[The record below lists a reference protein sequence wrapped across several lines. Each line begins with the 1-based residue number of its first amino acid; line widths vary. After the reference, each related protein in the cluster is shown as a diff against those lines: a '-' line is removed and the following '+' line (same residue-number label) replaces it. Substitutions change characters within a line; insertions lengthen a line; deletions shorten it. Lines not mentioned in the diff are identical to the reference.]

1 METNKT
7 METEKVILTNLK
19 LDIMTIT
26 NTMQNQNG
34 VKMNDYLRYSNYC
47 KKKINK

>member
-1 METNKT
+1 MDPVKDVV
-7 METEKVILTNLK
+7 MEKVIPTNLK
-19 LDIMTIT
+19 LDIMMLT

-34 VKMNDYLRYSNYC
+34 VKLNDYLRYSNYC